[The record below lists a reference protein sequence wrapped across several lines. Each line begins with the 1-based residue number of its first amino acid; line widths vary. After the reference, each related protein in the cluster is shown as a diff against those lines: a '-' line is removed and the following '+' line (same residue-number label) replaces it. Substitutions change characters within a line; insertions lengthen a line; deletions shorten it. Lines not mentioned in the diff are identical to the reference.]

1 MTKKFLLTLGAILFI
16 SSVSLFAQSKKEL
29 EAEVKKLQAETK
41 KLQAEIEELKKP
53 KTVDLN
59 TANKK
64 AGYGMGVL
72 LANNIKGQGGDSLDI
87 DAMTA
92 AIRDVYGKKTLQ
104 LDQQSCMPI
113 VQQFMQQASEKK
125 GAIAKEQ
132 GRAFLENNKKNEG
145 VKTTASGLQYKVITA
160 GTGKAPTSADK
171 VTVHYAG
178 KLIDGTE
185 FDSSIK
191 RGQPATFGVT
201 QVIGGW
207 TEALQLMKEGDK
219 WLLYIPYELA
229 YGERGS
235 GAQIPPYSTLIFE
248 VELIKVN

>member
-1 MTKKFLLTLGAILFI
+1 MKRSLTLGAVIFI
-16 SSVSLFAQSKKEL
+16 SSLPLFAQSKKEL

-53 KTVDLN
+53 KVVELN

-72 LANNIKGQGGDSLDI
+72 FANNIKGQGGDSLDVE
-87 DAMTA
+87 AMLA
-92 AIRDVYGKKTLQ
+92 AVKDVYEKKTLQ
-104 LDQQSCMPI
+104 IDQQSCLPI
-113 VQQFMQQASEKK
+113 VQQFMQQAAEKK

-132 GRAFLENNKKNEG
+132 GRAFLESNKKNEG
-145 VKTTASGLQYKVITA
+145 VKITASGLQYKVLTA
-160 GTGKAPTSADK
+160 GTGKTPTSADK

-191 RGQPATFGVT
+191 RGQPAIFGVT

-219 WLLYIPYELA
+219 WMLYIPYELA
-229 YGERGS
+229 YGERGQ
-235 GAQIPPYSTLIFE
+235 GGQIPPYATLVFE

>member
-1 MTKKFLLTLGAILFI
+1 MKRLLILVAI
-16 SSVSLFAQSKKEL
+16 SLVGSFSLLAQSKKDL
-29 EAEVKKLQAETK
+29 EAQVKRLQT
-41 KLQAEIEELKKP
+41 EIEQLKKP
-53 KTVDLN
+53 KVVDLN

-72 LANNIKGQGGDSLDI
+72 IANNIKGQGGDSLDVE
-87 DAMTA
+87 AMTA
-92 AIRDVYGKKTLQ
+92 AIKDVYEKKTL
-104 LDQQSCMPI
+104 LIDQQSCLPI
-113 VQQFMQQASEKK
+113 VQQFMQQATEKK

-132 GRAFLENNKKNEG
+132 GRAFLESNKKNAG
-145 VKTTASGLQYKVITA
+145 IMTTASGLQYKVITA
-160 GTGKAPTSADK
+160 GTGKTPASTDNVS
-171 VTVHYAG
+171 VHYTG

-185 FDSSIK
+185 FDSSVK
-191 RGQPATFGVT
+191 RGQPANFGVG
-201 QVIGGW
+201 QVIRGW

-219 WLLYIPYELA
+219 WMLYIPYDLA

>member
-1 MTKKFLLTLGAILFI
+1 MRRLLTLGTLSLI
-16 SSVSLFAQSKKEL
+16 SSLSLFAQSKKEL

-41 KLQAEIEELKKP
+41 KLQAEVEELKKP
-53 KTVDLN
+53 KAVDLN
-59 TANKK
+59 TTYKK
-64 AGYGMGVL
+64 AGYSLGVL
-72 LANNIKGQGGDSLDI
+72 FANDMKGRGGDSLDVE
-87 DAMTA
+87 AMVA
-92 AIRDVYGKKTLQ
+92 AIKDVYEKKTLQ
-104 LDQQSCMPI
+104 IDQQSCMPI
-113 VQQFMQQASEKK
+113 FQQFMQQAAEKK

-145 VKTTASGLQYKVITA
+145 VTTTASGLQYKVMTA
-160 GTGKAPTSADK
+160 GTGKTPTAASN

-191 RGQPATFGVT
+191 RGQPANFGVG
-201 QVIGGW
+201 QVIRGW

-219 WLLYIPYELA
+219 WMLYIPYDLA
-229 YGERGS
+229 YGERGQ
-235 GAQIPPYSTLIFE
+235 GGQIPPYATLIFE